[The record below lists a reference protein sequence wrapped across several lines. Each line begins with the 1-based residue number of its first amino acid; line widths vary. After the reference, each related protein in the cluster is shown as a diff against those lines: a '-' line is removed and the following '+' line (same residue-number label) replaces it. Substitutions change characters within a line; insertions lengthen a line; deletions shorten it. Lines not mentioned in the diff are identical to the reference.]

1 MSRDPKVRASRH
13 KAIQELFEQ
22 GLEIREQKELVQ
34 HLYRLG
40 FDVTQSSVSR
50 DLRDLGAFRRSGLY
64 QLPGEA
70 PEAGATFGE
79 IVDFVT
85 GGLTIGDHM
94 ILLEVQRG
102 TAGHVANL
110 LDECGW
116 ADIGGVMA
124 STDDKVLILTKDL
137 ERQRRILRHL
147 PHRDDD

>member
-1 MSRDPKVRASRH
+1 MSRDPKIRAQRH
-13 KAIQELFEQ
+13 KANQKIFEK
-22 GLEIREQKELVQ
+22 GYEIREQKDLVK
-34 HLYRLG
+34 LLAFEG

-64 QLPGEA
+64 QLPGEV

-79 IVDFVT
+79 IVDFIT
-85 GGLTIGDHM
+85 GGQTVGDHM

-102 TAGHVANL
+102 TAGLVANI
-110 LDECGW
+110 LDESGW
-116 ADIGGVMA
+116 ADIAGVMA
-124 STDDKVLILTKDL
+124 STDDKVLILTEDL

>member
-1 MSRDPKVRASRH
+1 MSRDPKIRAERH
-13 KAIQELFEQ
+13 KAIQKLFED
-22 GLEIREQKELVQ
+22 GFEIKEQKELVQ

-50 DLRDLGAFRRSGLY
+50 DLRDLGAYWRDGIY
-64 QLPGEA
+64 HLPEVSA
-70 PEAGATFGE
+70 QASASFAQITDY
-79 IVDFVT
+79 IT
-85 GGLTIGDHM
+85 GGRTIGDHL

-102 TAGHVANL
+102 TAGLVANI

-124 STDDKVLILTKDL
+124 SLDDKVLILTEDGK
-137 ERQRRILRHL
+137 RQRKVLSHL